1 MVFGRLAR
9 APKPPPMIARVPDA
23 TRVYAIGDIHGCVD
37 QLRALHQAILQDVA
51 GTTAERLVAVYLGD
65 YVDRGPESRKT
76 VELLLEEPLPGFDS
90 IHLIGNHEAF
100 LLEFLEDRI
109 FALSWLK
116 NGGYATCFSYGVDPA
131 APPEGVDHLTWLHQS
146 LIDRMPETHHRF
158 FHALHA
164 SHIEGDYLFVHAG
177 IRPGLPIEGQDL
189 DDLLWIREP
198 FLSSNEDFGKI
209 VVHGHTPVEEPELRA
224 NRIGLDTGVVYGGK
238 LTALV
243 LEGDERRF
251 LQV

>member
-9 APKPPPMIARVPDA
+9 APKPPLRTARVPEA

-37 QLRALHQAILQDVA
+37 QLRALHQAILLDVA
-51 GTTAERLVAVYLGD
+51 GTKAERLVAVYLGD
-65 YVDRGPESRKT
+65 YVDRGSESRKT
-76 VELLLEEPLPGFDS
+76 VELLLEEPLSGFDS

-131 APPEGVDHLTWLHQS
+131 APPEGVDHLAWLQQS
-146 LIDRMPETHHRF
+146 LVDHMPAAHRRF
-158 FHALHA
+158 FETLHP

-177 IRPGLPIEGQDL
+177 IRPGLPIDDQDL

-198 FLSSNEDFGKI
+198 FLSSKEDFGKI
-209 VVHGHTPVEEPELRA
+209 VVHGHTPTDEPELRS
-224 NRIGLDTGVVYGGK
+224 NRIGLDTGAVYGGK
-238 LTALV
+238 LTTLV
-243 LEGDERRF
+243 LECDERRF